1 MRPRAMQEFDLLGP
15 LANVARRSH
24 ALHLVA
30 VRLYIVHTCILVFVF
45 LCVLLHWFT
54 VVYTCNIFLQRDVP
68 IAALSVSARNMDLP
82 PTLVQ
87 VAPRPRSLGV

>member
-30 VRLYIVHTCILVFVF
+30 VRLYIVQSCILVFCVSLCLVALVHGYNMYF
-45 LCVLLHWFT
+45 LLAEGTHVPVLYFEVL
-54 VVYTCNIFLQRDVP
+54 D
-68 IAALSVSARNMDLP
+68 
-82 PTLVQ
+82 
-87 VAPRPRSLGV
+87 

>member
-24 ALHLVA
+24 APHLVA

-68 IAALSVSARNMDLP
+68 IAALSVRGKEHGFTP
-82 PTLVQ
+82 HPG
-87 VAPRPRSLGV
+87 VASFV